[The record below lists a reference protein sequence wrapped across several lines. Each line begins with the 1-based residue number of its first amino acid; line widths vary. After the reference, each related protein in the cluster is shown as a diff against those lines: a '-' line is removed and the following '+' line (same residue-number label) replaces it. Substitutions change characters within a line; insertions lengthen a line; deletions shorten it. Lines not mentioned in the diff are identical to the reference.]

1 MNDLKRE
8 ISDPTLF
15 LGFAVGK
22 EENGIV
28 VSCREEAPDVSGR
41 GEVER
46 KLKLS
51 FLLGWLISERKMPQ
65 IASMTLRRQ
74 ERIGYTALAFYRML
88 NNDRK

>member
-28 VSCREEAPDVSGR
+28 ASCREEAPDVSGR

-51 FLLGWLISERKMPQ
+51 FLLGWLI
-65 IASMTLRRQ
+65 
-74 ERIGYTALAFYRML
+74 
-88 NNDRK
+88 